1 MRLRST
7 GLGNTEL
14 NANLVNVEIKED
26 LLILYFE
33 TYKPVKWQLQAAI
46 QAQDRLDMIKLI
58 LKLNVKLIPYLFR
71 WRSKNPPREPES
83 I

>member
-14 NANLVNVEIKED
+14 YANLVNIDIKED
-26 LLILYFE
+26 LLILHFDA
-33 TYKPVKWQLQAAI
+33 YKPVDWHLKAAI
-46 QAQDRLDMIKLI
+46 QAQDRLDMIRMI
-58 LKLNVKLIPYLFR
+58 LKMNVKLIPCLFR
-71 WRSKNPPREPES
+71 WRSKNPPHEPES